1 MGVGHQTATRWDR
14 AALLR
19 LLNVLKHLLALGVL
33 LEDLVELF
41 GAAKLVELNLE
52 VFDATAET
60 GALLSDLLDEQLV
73 GLHHENAVLI
83 VLSLL
88 ASQFIVK
95 CINGLLEELHL
106 HFVLLLDITVLNH
119 NLLVVLLDVA
129 LQLSQNAHLQL
140 LVVVNVLRDPV
151 DCVLERPNVAIIIS
165 DVLIGDSDS
174 VLKVLLF
181 ETQVFHDETQVGVE

>member
-106 HFVLLLDITVLNH
+106 DFVLLLNITVLDH

-129 LQLSQNAHLQL
+129 L
-140 LVVVNVLRDPV
+140 
-151 DCVLERPNVAIIIS
+151 
-165 DVLIGDSDS
+165 
-174 VLKVLLF
+174 
-181 ETQVFHDETQVGVE
+181 